1 LPGESRDDPREQ
13 ILRSLVLPPLRS
25 RDFGLGR
32 HQLAGERF
40 REESLSEELSA
51 RQRQPRPGGGEII
64 KFDPDQRSFKHSL
77 IAIVFAGVYLEALL
91 YLHGCRLLGKVAYK
105 KIDWNTYE
113 EKLRAYGITDQSL
126 LDAAKEFRIA
136 RRELVHEK
144 AHDDTKEIR
153 TGQTRREKPL
163 R

>member
-1 LPGESRDDPREQ
+1 MTN
-13 ILRSLVLPPLRS
+13 LRT
-25 RDFGLGR
+25 F
-32 HQLAGERF
+32 LAIAK
-40 REESLSEELSA
+40 ESLATSEELSA
-51 RQRQPRPGGGEII
+51 RQRRPSPGGGEII
-64 KFDPDQRSFKHSL
+64 SFDPDQRSFKHSL

-153 TGQTRREKPL
+153 TGQDEARKAIALIDRVALAL
-163 R
+163 RKRA